1 MRKIMF
7 LALVLSAVAVGS
19 ASANDGARR
28 PAGISFGIGGDN
40 GFVVVDVRAPHDNGR
55 GCGDFALECR
65 PHGKGDCHHGR
76 DRRGPRPPKPRPH
89 GKPHPHG
96 KHHDHHHGHHGGKP
110 HGNPHGGHGGD
121 RPHGPGM
128 PPPPPGRR

>member
-7 LALVLSAVAVGS
+7 LALVLSVVAVGS

-40 GFVVVDVRAPHDNGR
+40 GFVVVDVRAPRDNGR
-55 GCGDFALECR
+55 GCGYCAFECR

-89 GKPHPHG
+89 GHPHG
-96 KHHDHHHGHHGGKP
+96 KHHDHGGHHGGKHHGGP
-110 HGNPHGGHGGD
+110 HGSHGDD

>member
-1 MRKIMF
+1 MF
-7 LALVLSAVAVGS
+7 LALVLSVVAVGS
-19 ASANDGARR
+19 ASADDGLRR

-40 GFVVVDVRAPHDNGR
+40 GFVVVDVRAPRDNGR
-55 GCGDFALECR
+55 GCGYCAFECR

-89 GKPHPHG
+89 GHPHG
-96 KHHDHHHGHHGGKP
+96 KHHDHGGHHGGKHHGGP
-110 HGNPHGGHGGD
+110 HGSHGDD

>member
-7 LALVLSAVAVGS
+7 LALVLSVVAVGS
-19 ASANDGARR
+19 ASADDGLRR

-40 GFVVVDVRAPHDNGR
+40 GFVVVDVRAPRDNGR
-55 GCGDFALECR
+55 GCGYCAFECR

-89 GKPHPHG
+89 GHPHG
-96 KHHDHHHGHHGGKP
+96 KHHDHGGHHGGKHHGGP
-110 HGNPHGGHGGD
+110 HGSHGDD